1 MAARPEP
8 MAKVR
13 EMVVLTLIPIR
24 PAAALSSETA
34 RIAVPIFVLLVKS
47 VRQIMIRMQARIV
60 TIVTPETISCPSKSF
75 KVQLPVTEE
84 KVFGLEPQISRAAF
98 CRK

>member
-1 MAARPEP
+1 
-8 MAKVR
+8 
-13 EMVVLTLIPIR
+13 
-24 PAAALSSETA
+24 
-34 RIAVPIFVLLVKS
+34 
-47 VRQIMIRMQARIV
+47 MIRMQARIV

-98 CRK
+98 CRNRKRRWQ